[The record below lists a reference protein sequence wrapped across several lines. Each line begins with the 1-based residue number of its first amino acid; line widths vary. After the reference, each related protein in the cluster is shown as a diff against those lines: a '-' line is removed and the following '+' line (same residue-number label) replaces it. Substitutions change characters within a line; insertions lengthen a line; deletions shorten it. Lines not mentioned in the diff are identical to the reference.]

1 MTTPF
6 TRPSDLTI
14 NNSKKAK
21 VLALNAQFEEEVTL
35 LIEDTIINC
44 FVSYCPYETEI
55 GNTYDV
61 ELTLNYG

>member
-1 MTTPF
+1 M
-6 TRPSDLTI
+6 
-14 NNSKKAK
+14 
-21 VLALNAQFEEEVTL
+21 ALNAQFEEEVTL